1 MFTSFLMLLLI
12 PLNLQAEVIVKKRVN
27 SWTQEGYLIV
37 VGTIIS
43 AFCLCLIFAF
53 YEQRRKRK

>member
-1 MFTSFLMLLLI
+1 MVLLI
-12 PLNLQAEVIVKKRVN
+12 PLKLQAEVVVEKRVN
-27 SWTQEGYLIV
+27 SWTQAGYLMV

-43 AFCLCLIFAF
+43 TFCLCLIFAY